1 MALVAVIGL
10 GGIST
15 PTNTDAYS
23 VNETYG
29 INYVSDLPAK
39 AVESLS
45 EGYTDEGD
53 KVVYTEK
60 EMLDEIVD
68 NAYLNVYRKKNYII
82 KSTEDLLNSTYWSG
96 YASACADVCIG
107 IHWKYLDTTATV
119 DGYYYHSI
127 EVEPYVSSY
136 SSALK
141 VWDEYDIKVREIEQ
155 EIGLTDGTLNGNLC
169 DGQKVILVYYWA
181 SQNKNDENFDNPEI
195 SELLGTGCGQTAI
208 KAALFNDA
216 ACAGWARLFNRF
228 MHDVNIESYY
238 YAYIEPGINH
248 AENLLK
254 YNNKYYMTDLD
265 TCQVEQ
271 IGNQYLYNQLLYI
284 NVINKDIVLGYKSI
298 NNYVDIE
305 NNMGNEYINPFLKTN
320 PEVNEQNEFHN
331 DCEYCNNTHHTYPVS
346 ETHYYK
352 TIERVEPTCEDGY
365 IKRKCETCGEE
376 VTYPLKGSHSYTI
389 EYRDADES
397 SGRTLKIGCSDCN
410 RVLFEEVEELPITTE
425 EPTETITTDSTTEET
440 STAEEVPTGTETQ
453 PESTAEDISNT
464 TNVSTENNE
473 MTSTIMAQET
483 SNVVNTTKIEDK
495 PNKTTS
501 ANTEKKAKKPKKAKI
516 SLKKAKK
523 KSLKIKMTSKNAVKF
538 KVQIISK
545 VQYNKKNK
553 KKKKMKW
560 AKARIINKVVT
571 NKKDLYNI
579 SSLKKN
585 TTYYIRVKGIN
596 KDGVLSNKWSK
607 TLTVKTAKK

>member
-1 MALVAVIGL
+1 MKNQRLLALGLSIVIGL
-10 GGIST
+10 GSILAIN
-15 PTNTDAYS
+15 NTYAYS

-39 AVESLS
+39 AVEILS
-45 EGYTDEGD
+45 ENYTDEGN

-82 KSTEDLLNSTYWSG
+82 KSTEELLNSTYWSG
-96 YASACADVCIG
+96 YASVCADVCIG

-181 SQNKNDENFDNPEI
+181 SQNRNDENFDNPEI

-265 TCQVEQ
+265 ICQVEQ

-284 NVINKDIVLGYKSI
+284 NVINKDIVLGYNSI

-305 NNMGNEYINPFLKTN
+305 NNMGDEYINPFLKTN
-320 PEVNEQNEFHN
+320 PEINEQNEFHN

-346 ETHYYK
+346 ETHHYE
-352 TIERVEPTCEDGY
+352 TIERVEPTCTDGY
-365 IKRKCETCGEE
+365 IKRRCKDCGEE

-389 EYRDADES
+389 EYRDADEN

-410 RVLFEEVEELPITTE
+410 RVLFEEIEELPVTTE
-425 EPTETITTDSTTEET
+425 SVTMEETNETITTESVTMEETITTESATEQIATTT
-440 STAEEVPTGTETQ
+440 SDAEETVPTTETDSKAETTPANMKETEMSSNQ
-453 PESTAEDISNT
+453 QTIQNVTKEQVTAAKKVVKPGRAKIKSAKNQKKKCIFLILNKTKNAKKYQIQYSTSKKFKKAIT
-464 TNVSTENNE
+464 K
-473 MTSTIMAQET
+473 
-483 SNVVNTTKIEDK
+483 TTKK
-495 PNKTTS
+495 
-501 ANTEKKAKKPKKAKI
+501 
-516 SLKKAKK
+516 LKY
-523 KSLKIKMTSKNAVKF
+523 KIKKLTKGK
-538 KVQIISK
+538 
-545 VQYNKKNK
+545 
-553 KKKKMKW
+553 
-560 AKARIINKVVT
+560 
-571 NKKDLYNI
+571 
-579 SSLKKN
+579 
-585 TTYYIRVKGIN
+585 TYYIRVRGLNGKQAG
-596 KDGVLSNKWSK
+596 KWSK
-607 TLTVKTAKK
+607 IKKVRIKK

>member
-1 MALVAVIGL
+1 MRKKKILAMALAAVIGL
-10 GGIST
+10 GSIST

-39 AVESLS
+39 AVEILS
-45 EGYTDEGD
+45 ENYTDEGN

-82 KSTEDLLNSTYWSG
+82 KSTEDFLNSSYWSG

-107 IHWKYLDTTATV
+107 IHWRTLDTTATV

-181 SQNKNDENFDNPEI
+181 SKNRNEENFDNPEI
-195 SELLGTGCGQTAI
+195 SELLGKGCGQTAI
-208 KAALFNDA
+208 KAALYNDA
-216 ACAGWARLFNRF
+216 ACAGWSRLFNRF

-238 YAYIEPGINH
+238 YGYIEPGINH
-248 AENLLK
+248 AVNLHK
-254 YNNKYYMTDLD
+254 YKNKYYLTSLD
-265 TCQVEQ
+265 TCQVEE

-284 NVINKDIVLGYKSI
+284 SDVNKDIVLGYKSI

-305 NNMGNEYINPFLKTN
+305 NNMGDEYINPFLKTN
-320 PEVNEQNEFHN
+320 PEINEQNEFHN

-346 ETHYYK
+346 ETHHYE
-352 TIERVEPTCEDGY
+352 TIERVEPTCTDGY
-365 IKRKCETCGEE
+365 IKRKCKDCGEE

-389 EYRDADES
+389 EYRDADENS
-397 SGRTLKIGCSDCN
+397 AKTFKISCSDCN
-410 RVLFEEVEELPITTE
+410 RVLFEDVEELPTTTESITTE
-425 EPTETITTDSTTEET
+425 EPTETTTNGPTTEET
-440 STAEEVPTGTETQ
+440 TTAEEVPKVTETT
-453 PESTAEDISNT
+453 PEPTTEDVPDT
-464 TNVSTENNE
+464 KEV
-473 MTSTIMAQET
+473 ET
-483 SNVVNTTKIEDK
+483 SGNQPILQPTTKAGVTTTIEKATTKHNTTKAVK
-495 PNKTTS
+495 PGRVKVKS
-501 ANTEKKAKKPKKAKI
+501 AKNQ
-516 SLKKAKK
+516 KK
-523 KSLKIKMTSKNAVKF
+523 KSVSLIIKKTRNAKKYQIQYSTGRKF
-538 KVQIISK
+538 K
-545 VQYNKKNK
+545 
-553 KKKKMKW
+553 
-560 AKARIINKVVT
+560 KVVT
-571 NKKDLYNI
+571 KTTKK
-579 SSLKKN
+579 LKYKIKKL
-585 TTYYIRVKGIN
+585 TKGKTYYIRVRGIN
-596 KDGVLSNKWSK
+596 GKKVGKWSS
-607 TLTVKTAKK
+607 VKKVKIKK